1 MSRAFIHECKNRR
14 CGGDLAD
21 KTNAYDDVNGEIVS
35 RPVWKCR
42 CCGQE
47 TKRIVR
53 KSAKAL
59 AIEIGLQARLNKL
72 RARAAPV

>member
-1 MSRAFIHECKNRR
+1 MPRAHVHLCTNSN

-21 KTNAYDDVNGEIVS
+21 KATAYDEVDGEIAS

-53 KSAKAL
+53 KSAKARS
-59 AIEIGLQARLNKL
+59 IEAKL
-72 RARAAPV
+72 SAYVASSRN

>member
-1 MSRAFIHECKNRR
+1 MPRAYVHLCKNPI

-21 KTNAYDDVNGEIVS
+21 KTNAYEAVDGEIVS

-53 KSAKAL
+53 KSAKAKMIEAKLNAYL
-59 AIEIGLQARLNKL
+59 ASARI
-72 RARAAPV
+72 

>member
-1 MSRAFIHECKNRR
+1 MPRAHVRLCKNPI

-21 KTNAYDDVNGEIVS
+21 KTNAYDEVDGEIVS

-47 TKRIVR
+47 SKRIVR
-53 KSAKAL
+53 KSAKAKMIEAKLNAYVAL
-59 AIEIGLQARLNKL
+59 ARMQRN
-72 RARAAPV
+72 